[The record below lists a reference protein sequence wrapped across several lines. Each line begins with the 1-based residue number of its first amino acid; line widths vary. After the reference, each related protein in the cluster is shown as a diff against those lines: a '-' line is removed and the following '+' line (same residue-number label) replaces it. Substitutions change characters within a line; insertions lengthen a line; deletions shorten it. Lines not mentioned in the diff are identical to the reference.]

1 MGLKDTGT
9 VNDAATAGAGRGTGS
24 RGTPIT
30 RDPWNTGPVNPN
42 SFFGPGQGSNY
53 VPAKIGAYATPE
65 PPRRNK
71 TELKI
76 TLTPDPVSGGGG
88 IEGNF
93 YTRYTDPDGN
103 LMLKGGYVWAGDGSE
118 TIVPFELMAA
128 PVGDNDPDWA
138 GTAGQH
144 LVLTVTGTAEAAD
157 DVLLPQ
163 FNMSAG
169 SLAVASDV
177 GDPTLPTVDSLSGTF
192 KTSLGVFGENSF
204 SPNLPGNYGIGFC
217 FSGFTISRG

>member
-1 MGLKDTGT
+1 MGLKDTGK
-9 VNDAATAGAGRGTGS
+9 VNEEATAGAGRGKPIS
-24 RGTPIT
+24 RDAG
-30 RDPWNTGPVNPN
+30 DTGPVNPN
-42 SFFGPGQGSNY
+42 
-53 VPAKIGAYATPE
+53 ATKGAGRGYE
-65 PPRRNK
+65 PIRLGARAMAERVSYNE
-71 TELKI
+71 TEVVIRKRV
-76 TLTPDPVSGGGG
+76 DPVVGGGAS

-93 YTRYTDPDGN
+93 YTRYRDPDGN
-103 LMLKGGYVWAGDGSE
+103 LMLKGGHIWAGDGSE

-128 PVGDNDPDWA
+128 PLGDADPVWA